1 MKSAAL
7 EKFLALHDVPV
18 LVEGRVGIIERDGT
32 AANYIAELKMAGAF
46 GAFVG
51 GSLADNTYTTLL
63 EEASSFVSK

>member
-1 MKSAAL
+1 M
-7 EKFLALHDVPV
+7 
-18 LVEGRVGIIERDGT
+18 GIIERDGT
-32 AANYIAELKMAGAF
+32 AANYIAELKKAGAF